1 MVPLQRSRSKW
12 PVTLA
17 VVVASAAAGSSYWYL
32 EAQTIAN
39 RCGSDQPAATSG
51 YSHKWNWWPFAYV
64 CIYTDDRG
72 KEIARR
78 FPERPHPGDL
88 G

>member
-1 MVPLQRSRSKW
+1 
-12 PVTLA
+12 LA
-17 VVVASAAAGSSYWYL
+17 VVVATAAAGSSYWYL

-39 RCGSDQPAATSG
+39 RCGSEQLASDQLAATSG

-64 CIYTDDRG
+64 CVYRDDRG
-72 KEIARR
+72 KEAARR